1 MRTTT
6 AAVLAGLILLAGCG
20 GSGGDDPA
28 AETVLLDE
36 TRTLS
41 GGTAAVLQTNITA
54 QVYDVRYTVTK
65 PGAVTI
71 CFDAT
76 WTQTLKKP
84 AQIMVTYAGKTV
96 TTAGVAGSS
105 NVLAISGCRTVSS
118 PTIGAPGNLAVT
130 QIDVATD
137 CRCDDALGGYTATA
151 HWRITQQ

>member
-1 MRTTT
+1 MRTH
-6 AAVLAGLILLAGCG
+6 AAACCFAALLIAGCG
-20 GSGGDDPA
+20 GSGGDDAAP

-41 GGTAAVLQTNITA
+41 GGTAAVLQTNITV

-76 WTQTLKKP
+76 WTQNLKKP
-84 AQIMVTYAGKTV
+84 ATIRVSYAGKTV
-96 TTAGVAGSS
+96 STAGVTGS
-105 NVLAISGCRTVSS
+105 NVVAIGECFTINPS
-118 PTIGAPGNLAVT
+118 PGTQPATT